1 MVSIVLKA
9 NIFSVI
15 YLIFILRYVTSRAK
29 THLLVRMAMY
39 VSVCLACQ
47 YFLFMLNLTAQTSPA
62 PFPAQFTGYPRH
74 EGHPADLSIKY
85 AIPVFFQYQVFH
97 DLKLGYLIGI
107 GIAQGQ
113 VQNLILDFINLYLVS
128 MYVFHYR
135 NPILI
140 KAMRKVFWVFP
151 TPGDAQD
158 RWHRLE
164 PAVKKQVKWLIS
176 PVKLSSA
183 GQEAK
188 AKGEVPKDYPRELL
202 LRSVLDEQESKQLVE
217 YLQLDLDAEATAK
230 DKDLAVRQVQFAEQY
245 RKRNLTD
252 LNDLLVTYV
261 DLKYDAIWSEDFCKR
276 KKWEFKEQSLYFR
289 LVKQGSVLV
298 YLTFHVFTCLV
309 VLLMA
314 VLRQS
319 FVSLGYVLILLP
331 RMKDGSEVL
340 RQRLLHQGASKNRTE
355 EEVARLEA

>member
-1 MVSIVLKA
+1 LAFETIILLILMVSIVLKA

-62 PFPAQFTGYPRH
+62 PFPAQFAGYPRH
-74 EGHPADLSIKY
+74 EGAPVDLSIKY
-85 AIPVFFQYQVFH
+85 AIPVFFHYQVFH

-107 GIAQGQ
+107 GIGQGQ

-164 PAVKKQVKWLIS
+164 PEVKKQVKWLIS
-176 PVKLSSA
+176 PVKFSNKINPLTGKTGQAANANGELS
-183 GQEAK
+183 K
-188 AKGEVPKDYPRELL
+188 LL
-202 LRSVLDEQESKQLVE
+202 LHQELDKVRSDELFD
-217 YLQLDLDAEATAK
+217 YLQLDLGEESTAK
-230 DKDLAVRQVQFAEQY
+230 DHQKAKDLAVRQVQFAEQY

-340 RQRLLHQGASKNRTE
+340 R
-355 EEVARLEA
+355 

>member
-1 MVSIVLKA
+1 MAFETIILLILMVSIVLKA

-15 YLIFILRYVTSRAK
+15 YLIFILRYVTSKAK

-62 PFPAQFTGYPRH
+62 PFPAQFAGYPRH
-74 EGHPADLSIKY
+74 EGAPVDLSIKY
-85 AIPVFFQYQVFH
+85 AIPVFFHYQVFH

-107 GIAQGQ
+107 GIGQGQ

-164 PAVKKQVKWLIS
+164 PEVKKQVKWLIS

-183 GQEAK
+183 GQAANK
-188 AKGEVPKDYPRELL
+188 KDPGPNGALSKLL
-202 LRSVLDEQESKQLVE
+202 LRQELDKAQSDELFD
-217 YLQLDLDAEATAK
+217 YLQLDLGEEATAK
-230 DKDLAVRQVQFAEQY
+230 DKDLAVR
-245 RKRNLTD
+245 
-252 LNDLLVTYV
+252 
-261 DLKYDAIWSEDFCKR
+261 
-276 KKWEFKEQSLYFR
+276 
-289 LVKQGSVLV
+289 
-298 YLTFHVFTCLV
+298 
-309 VLLMA
+309 
-314 VLRQS
+314 
-319 FVSLGYVLILLP
+319 
-331 RMKDGSEVL
+331 
-340 RQRLLHQGASKNRTE
+340 
-355 EEVARLEA
+355 

>member
-1 MVSIVLKA
+1 MAFETIILLILMVSIVLKA

-62 PFPAQFTGYPRH
+62 PFPAQFAGYPRH
-74 EGHPADLSIKY
+74 EGAPVDLSIKY
-85 AIPVFFQYQVFH
+85 AIPVFFHYQVFH

-107 GIAQGQ
+107 GIGQGQ

-164 PAVKKQVKWLIS
+164 PEVKKQVKWLII
-176 PVKLSSA
+176 PVKFSPA
-183 GQEAK
+183 GQK
-188 AKGEVPKDYPRELL
+188 ANANGEL
-202 LRSVLDEQESKQLVE
+202 SKQL
-217 YLQLDLDAEATAK
+217 
-230 DKDLAVRQVQFAEQY
+230 
-245 RKRNLTD
+245 
-252 LNDLLVTYV
+252 
-261 DLKYDAIWSEDFCKR
+261 
-276 KKWEFKEQSLYFR
+276 
-289 LVKQGSVLV
+289 
-298 YLTFHVFTCLV
+298 
-309 VLLMA
+309 
-314 VLRQS
+314 LRQE
-319 FVSLGYVLILLP
+319 LD
-331 RMKDGSEVL
+331 KE
-340 RQRLLHQGASKNRTE
+340 
-355 EEVARLEA
+355 